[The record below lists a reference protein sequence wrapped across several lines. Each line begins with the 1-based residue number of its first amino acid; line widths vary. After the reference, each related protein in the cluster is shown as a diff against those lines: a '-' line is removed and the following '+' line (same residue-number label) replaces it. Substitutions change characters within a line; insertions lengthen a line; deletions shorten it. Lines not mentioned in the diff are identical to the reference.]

1 MQKRWQVA
9 TPITEDFKKQFPE
22 IPEIILQLLHNRN
35 LLTQEKIDE
44 FLYPDYS
51 QDVHDPYLFKNM
63 VLAVDRIFQ
72 AIEKDEL
79 IIVHGDYDAD
89 GVCAAV
95 ILISTLKALGAKHLD
110 VFLPDRDLDG
120 YGINKNTVEIIASAG
135 AKLLISCDCGIS
147 NKEEIALAQSKGVD
161 VIITDHHAV
170 PEILPPAVA
179 IIHPKVPE
187 ETYPDKNL
195 SGGGVA
201 FKLVQALLKDKRSES
216 GWQIKD
222 TREMHE
228 KWLLDLV
235 AISSVA
241 DMVPLLGESRTL
253 TKYGLIVL
261 NKTKRIGL
269 KELLEICGLNKN
281 QENKETPRRL
291 SATNIGFQIAP
302 RINAAGRVKHAN
314 GAFQLLNTEDEDEA
328 KELARELNTNNQER
342 QQITEKMVNE
352 ARLQIKESNQTNDP
366 VIFVIKKNWPVGLI
380 GLIASKLC
388 NEYYKP
394 VIVMTEKE
402 SQIHGSGRSIEEIN
416 LIEKIVSLGELFSKY
431 GGHPQACGFTLKDS
445 KTETLDKF
453 KKLFSEMT
461 RKEVSSKEIIP
472 TLKID
477 TEVKLED
484 VNWDSYDL
492 LQKFEPF
499 GQNNSEP
506 KYLARN
512 LTIASVEPVGNN
524 GRHLKLLVRHN
535 TFEHRKMI
543 GFCFGDENIMRQ
555 NWCQILK
562 PGDLVD
568 AIFEVSVNEWNGNR
582 ELQLKLIDLKLNQ
595 PGQ

>member
-1 MQKRWQVA
+1 MQKIWRVA
-9 TPITEDFKKQFPE
+9 ESLTEEFKKQFPE
-22 IPEIILQLLHNRN
+22 IPEVVLQLLHNRN

-51 QDVHDPYLFKNM
+51 QDVFDPYLFKDM
-63 VLAVDRIFQ
+63 VSAVNRIFQ
-72 AIEKDEL
+72 AIEKNEL

-89 GVCAAV
+89 GVCASV
-95 ILISTLKALGAKHLD
+95 ILISTLKALGAKRVD

-120 YGINKNTVEIIASAG
+120 YGINKNTIEIIASAG
-135 AKLLISCDCGIS
+135 AKLLLSCDCGIS
-147 NKEEIALAQSKGVD
+147 NKEEISLAQSKGVD
-161 VIITDHHAV
+161 VIITDHHNV
-170 PEILPPAVA
+170 PETLPPAVA
-179 IIHPKVPE
+179 IIHPKVPG
-187 ETYPDKNL
+187 ETYPDKGL

-201 FKLVQALLKDKRSES
+201 FKLVQALLKDKRAAAH
-216 GWQIKD
+216 WQIKD

-281 QENKETPRRL
+281 QENKDNSRRL
-291 SATNIGFQIAP
+291 FTSDIGFKIAP

-314 GAFQLLNTEDEDEA
+314 GAFQLLNTEDKDEA
-328 KELARELNTNNQER
+328 KELARELNVNNQER

-352 ARLQIKESNQTNDP
+352 AKLQIKETDQTNEP
-366 VIFVIKKNWPVGLI
+366 IIFVIKKDWPVGLI
-380 GLIASKLC
+380 GLIASRLC
-388 NEYYKP
+388 NEFYKP
-394 VIVMTEKE
+394 VIIMTDKDG
-402 SQIHGSGRSIEEIN
+402 QIHGSGRSIEEIN
-416 LIEKIVSLGELFSKY
+416 IMEKMIELNELFSKY
-431 GGHPQACGFTLKDS
+431 GGHPQACGFTLKNS
-445 KTETLDKF
+445 RAETLKKF
-453 KKLFSEMT
+453 ESLFLEMVK
-461 RKEVSSKEIIP
+461 KEVINKKIIP
-472 TLKID
+472 VLKID

-499 GQNNSEP
+499 GQNNPEP
-506 KYLARN
+506 KYLAKN

-524 GRHLKLLVRHN
+524 GRHLKLLVRQH

-543 GFCFGDENIMRQ
+543 GFCFGDENIKGQ
-555 NWCQILK
+555 NWCQVLK
-562 PGDLVD
+562 PGDSVD
-568 AIFEVSVNEWNGNR
+568 AVFEVSVNEWNGNR
-582 ELQLKLIDLKLNQ
+582 ELQLKLVDLKLNQ
-595 PGQ
+595 PIQ